1 MHRSY
6 REELLEGGRGD
17 FTPMKF
23 ARCWTPTAE
32 RSLPLTAMRAREAGR
47 ALGVVGVLVLAP
59 GVALADEPAPPA
71 APVQQQG
78 VPFHVAEPSKAHGAT
93 IARVIAPSF
102 ARRFVGSTKRS
113 RRVEA
118 STSWS
123 HQAQVLLVLAATT
136 RDGRDWVKV
145 RLGDR
150 PNTAAGWI
158 PRDNAR
164 LGHTAYWV
172 EVRRGARRVT
182 VYRKG
187 KRVRTFKAVIGKPST
202 PTPLG
207 LGAIYERNRQPNP
220 RAFLGPW
227 SLSLTSH
234 SNVLESYGGGPG
246 RVAIHG
252 RAGASL
258 RDPLG
263 SARSHGCI
271 RVNNSNIGWM
281 AKHVPPGTPVRIRR

>member
-1 MHRSY
+1 MAGGAADCWPAPRRGRHPLTRPMPQMA
-6 REELLEGGRGD
+6 RIIGTALLAVLIAP
-17 FTPMKF
+17 TI
-23 ARCWTPTAE
+23 ARAE
-32 RSLPLTAMRAREAGR
+32 RTPPAT
-47 ALGVVGVLVLAP
+47 VPPPPAP
-59 GVALADEPAPPA
+59 GAPAPKQPPKRFHLR
-71 APVQQQG
+71 APSR
-78 VPFHVAEPSKAHGAT
+78 ADGAT
-93 IARVIAPSF
+93 IARIIAPTY
-102 ARRFVGSTKRS
+102 ARRFVGSAKRS
-113 RRVEA
+113 RRVQA
-118 STSWS
+118 STAWS
-123 HQAQVLLVLAATT
+123 HQPQVLLVLAATT

-158 PRDNAR
+158 PRDHVR
-164 LGHTAYWV
+164 LGHTYYWV
-172 EVRRGARRVT
+172 EVRRHSRRVT

-187 KRVRTFKAVIGKPST
+187 KRVRRFRAVIGKPST

-207 LGAIYERNRQPNP
+207 LAAIYERNRQPDP

-227 SLSLTSH
+227 ALSLTAH

-271 RVNNSNIGWM
+271 RIANTDVSWM
-281 AKHVPPGTPVRIRR
+281 ARHIPPGTPVRIRR

>member
-1 MHRSY
+1 MRP
-6 REELLEGGRGD
+6 R
-17 FTPMKF
+17 
-23 ARCWTPTAE
+23 TAIPA
-32 RSLPLTAMRAREAGR
+32 LGLLTA
-47 ALGVVGVLVLAP
+47 ALIT
-59 GVALADEPAPPA
+59 PPA
-71 APVQQQG
+71 APADELPAQSK
-78 VPFHVAEPSKAHGAT
+78 PFDVAAPSRAHGAT
-93 IARVIAPSF
+93 IARIIAPTFS
-102 ARRFVGSTKRS
+102 RRFVTSAKHS
-113 RRVEA
+113 RRVQA

-145 RLGDR
+145 RLGNR

-158 PRDNAR
+158 PRDRVR
-164 LGHTAYWV
+164 LGHTSYWV
-172 EVRRGARRVT
+172 DVRRGARRVSI
-182 VYRKG
+182 YRKG
-187 KRVRTFKAVIGKPST
+187 KRVRRFRAVIGKRST

-207 LGAIYERNRQPNP
+207 LAAIYERNRQPNP

-227 SLSLTSH
+227 SLSLTAH
-234 SNVLESYGGGPG
+234 SNVLETYGGGPG

-271 RVNNSNIGWM
+271 RITKTNVSWM
-281 AKHVPPGTPVRIRR
+281 AKHIPTGTPVRIRR

>member
-1 MHRSY
+1 MTLRICV
-6 REELLEGGRGD
+6 
-17 FTPMKF
+17 T
-23 ARCWTPTAE
+23 TA
-32 RSLPLTAMRAREAGR
+32 A
-47 ALGVVGVLVLAP
+47 VVGVALIAPAGAFADKAPPSTVPPPPAP
-59 GVALADEPAPPA
+59 GA
-71 APVQQQG
+71 APKQQ
-78 VPFHVAEPSKAHGAT
+78 PKRFHVAAPSRAHGAT
-93 IARVIAPSF
+93 IARIIAPTY
-102 ARRFVGSTKRS
+102 ARRFVGSARRS
-113 RRVEA
+113 RRVQA
-118 STSWS
+118 STAWS
-123 HQAQVLLVLAATT
+123 HQPQVLLVLAATT

-158 PRDNAR
+158 PRDHVR

-172 EVRRGARRVT
+172 EVRRHSRRVTIYRKARRV
-182 VYRKG
+182 RS
-187 KRVRTFKAVIGKPST
+187 FKAVIGKPST

-207 LGAIYERNRQPNP
+207 LAAIYERNRQPNP
-220 RAFLGPW
+220 RDFLGPW
-227 SLSLTSH
+227 ALSLTAH

-271 RVNNSNIGWM
+271 RIANPNVSWM
-281 AKHVPPGTPVRIRR
+281 AKRIPPGTPVRIRR

>member
-1 MHRSY
+1 
-6 REELLEGGRGD
+6 
-17 FTPMKF
+17 MKP
-23 ARCWTPTAE
+23 WTA
-32 RSLPLTAMRAREAGR
+32 AA
-47 ALGVVGVLVLAP
+47 ALGVIAAFFMLAP
-59 GVALADEPAPPA
+59 VTAGADEPAPPS
-71 APVQQQG
+71 PQT
-78 VPFHVAEPSKAHGAT
+78 FHVAAPSKAHGAT
-93 IARVIAPSF
+93 IARIVAPTF
-102 ARRFVGSTKRS
+102 ARRFVASAKDARP
-113 RRVEA
+113 VQA
-118 STSWS
+118 STAWS

-158 PRDNAR
+158 PRDRVR
-164 LGHTAYWV
+164 LGHTYYWV
-172 EVRRGARRVT
+172 EVRRGSRRVT
-182 VYRKG
+182 IYRKG
-187 KRVRTFKAVIGKPST
+187 KRIRSFKAVIGKPST

-207 LGAIYERNRQPNP
+207 LAAIYERNRQPNP

-227 SLSLTSH
+227 SLSLTAH

-271 RVNNSNIGWM
+271 RVNNRNISWM
-281 AKHVPPGTPVRIRR
+281 AKHIPPGTPVRIRR

>member
-1 MHRSY
+1 
-6 REELLEGGRGD
+6 
-17 FTPMKF
+17 MK
-23 ARCWTPTAE
+23 
-32 RSLPLTAMRAREAGR
+32 AGAVTM
-47 ALGVVGVLVLAP
+47 ALCVVGAFVLGT
-59 GVALADEPAPPA
+59 GVTLADEPAPPTPAQKPPLQVA
-71 APVQQQG
+71 A
-78 VPFHVAEPSKAHGAT
+78 PSKANGAT
-93 IARVIAPSF
+93 IARVITPTF
-102 ARRFVGSTKRS
+102 ARRFVGSARQA

-123 HQAQVLLVLAATT
+123 HQPQVLLVLAATT
-136 RDGRDWVKV
+136 QDGQDWVQV

-150 PNTAAGWI
+150 PNNAAGWI
-158 PRDNAR
+158 PREHVR
-164 LGHTAYWV
+164 LGHTDYWV
-172 EVRRGARRVT
+172 EVSRSARRVA

-187 KRVRTFKAVIGKPST
+187 KQLRSFKAVVGKLGT

-207 LGAIYERNRQPNP
+207 LSAIYERNRQPNP
-220 RAFLGPW
+220 HAFLGPW

-234 SNVLESYGGGPG
+234 SNVLQNFGGGPG

-271 RVNNSNIGWM
+271 RVDNRNVSWM
-281 AKHVPPGTPVRIRR
+281 ASHLPQGTPVMVTR